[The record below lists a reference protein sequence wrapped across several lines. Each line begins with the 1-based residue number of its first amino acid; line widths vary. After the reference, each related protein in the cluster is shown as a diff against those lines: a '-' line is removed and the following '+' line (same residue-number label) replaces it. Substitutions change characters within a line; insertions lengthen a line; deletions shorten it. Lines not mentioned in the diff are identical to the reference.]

1 MAEAAAKPKKLG
13 FKAVLAS
20 LSQPR
25 VVGMLALGFSSGL
38 PFMLSAGTLGYWLRD
53 EGTTLTAI
61 GFASWVGIAYSMKF
75 LWAPLIDRLPP
86 PLLGAMGRRR
96 GWIALTQIV
105 LAATLFAMAATGPH
119 GPAGIGGLVA
129 LALALAIASSTQDI
143 VIDAW
148 RIEAAADKD
157 ELGLLSAAGQL
168 GYRAA
173 LLCADA
179 LILIFAQHLG
189 WQLSYSIMALLMLA
203 GLAATFL
210 VVSEPE
216 QADATLREKSTAAPI
231 WTPRGFADAV
241 AGPFIAFFKT
251 HGMLA
256 LLMLAMISLYQLP
269 NFMMGPMLTPFYHDL
284 GLAKDQVGIIRT
296 TIGLPASLLGIA
308 AGGVFTLR
316 FGYIRGLIAG
326 IILEAI
332 ATGIFAWPAFVG
344 PGNNVFA
351 IVMAIDSFGLS
362 FAGVA
367 LVTYMSSLTTLGY
380 TATQYAILSSTY
392 VLAGK
397 FLKGFSGKIVD
408 TLAQSHDQM
417 TAYGLFF
424 LYAASIGV
432 PVLALCLMLSAR
444 QAKTGV
450 AATSPA

>member
-1 MAEAAAKPKKLG
+1 
-13 FKAVLAS
+13 
-20 LSQPR
+20 
-25 VVGMLALGFSSGL
+25 
-38 PFMLSAGTLGYWLRD
+38 
-53 EGTTLTAI
+53 
-61 GFASWVGIAYSMKF
+61 
-75 LWAPLIDRLPP
+75 
-86 PLLGAMGRRR
+86 
-96 GWIALTQIV
+96 
-105 LAATLFAMAATGPH
+105 
-119 GPAGIGGLVA
+119 
-129 LALALAIASSTQDI
+129 
-143 VIDAW
+143 
-148 RIEAAADKD
+148 
-157 ELGLLSAAGQL
+157 LLSAAGQL

-210 VVSEPE
+210 VVSEPQ
-216 QADATLREKSTAAPI
+216 QADATLHEKSKAAPI

-316 FGYIRGLIAG
+316 FGYIRGLIVG

-332 ATGIFAWPAFVG
+332 ATGIFAWPAFAG

-432 PVLALCLMLSAR
+432 PVLALCLLLAAR
-444 QAKTGV
+444 QTKTKV